1 MIHQTLDRLIDDLKS
16 NIVSAASG
24 GDSFDSAERATVRS
38 VLQIGLQALQLFVA
52 LQGNGD
58 LGAEVETA
66 DGKRLVRSECPR
78 STTLRSIFGTHDF
91 RQFTYSPGKKR
102 AIAMRPVSARMSLPE
117 VRWSFLLQEFSQM
130 LGVDQAWEQATT
142 NLGQIFGGRFSV
154 DTAERINGRMGT
166 SAGEFLRDLPQPDP
180 ASEAKLL
187 VASADCKG
195 VPLVKEDSPRIAAF
209 ETAKKNPG
217 NRRMATVSSVY
228 SVDPHVRTPEEITA
242 ALFRDERDP
251 KAEAADRQRPKPKN
265 KNTTAHFPEQSDDGQ
280 GKAISISGI
289 HVAMAW
295 IMGQINLRRRAGQVL
310 VVLMDGQVSLWET
323 LKLHLNFGADSAG
336 AGCVARAELRL
347 EGGEPVRNIGCET
360 KSLYA

>member
-102 AIAMRPVSARMSLPE
+102 AIALRPVSARMSLPE

-166 SAGEFLRDLPQPDP
+166 SAGEFLRDLPRSGQR
-180 ASEAKLL
+180 SEAAGGQRGLQRRAAGQGRQPSNCRFRNREKEPRQ
-187 VASADCKG
+187 SADGHRQQCLQRRSACANTG
-195 VPLVKEDSPRIAAF
+195 RDHGRAVP
-209 ETAKKNPG
+209 G
-217 NRRMATVSSVY
+217 
-228 SVDPHVRTPEEITA
+228 
-242 ALFRDERDP
+242 
-251 KAEAADRQRPKPKN
+251 
-265 KNTTAHFPEQSDDGQ
+265 
-280 GKAISISGI
+280 
-289 HVAMAW
+289 
-295 IMGQINLRRRAGQVL
+295 
-310 VVLMDGQVSLWET
+310 
-323 LKLHLNFGADSAG
+323 
-336 AGCVARAELRL
+336 
-347 EGGEPVRNIGCET
+347 
-360 KSLYA
+360 

>member
-1 MIHQTLDRLIDDLKS
+1 
-16 NIVSAASG
+16 
-24 GDSFDSAERATVRS
+24 
-38 VLQIGLQALQLFVA
+38 
-52 LQGNGD
+52 
-58 LGAEVETA
+58 
-66 DGKRLVRSECPR
+66 
-78 STTLRSIFGTHDF
+78 
-91 RQFTYSPGKKR
+91 
-102 AIAMRPVSARMSLPE
+102 MSLPE

-166 SAGEFLRDLPQPDP
+166 SAGEFERPAPIRPAKRSCWWPRRGLQRRAAGQGRQP
-180 ASEAKLL
+180 SNCRFRNRE
-187 VASADCKG
+187 
-195 VPLVKEDSPRIAAF
+195 
-209 ETAKKNPG
+209 KNPG

-323 LKLHLNFGADSAG
+323 LKLHLNFGARTVPVLDVLHALSYVWKAASLFETSDAKRKAFTRERLLRILRGDVRGVIQGLG
-336 AGCVARAELRL
+336 AAKPA
-347 EGGEPVRNIGCET
+347 
-360 KSLYA
+360 AA